1 MQRFDW
7 SVCPET
13 QWSALASAQRAL
25 DYTAAMIALKG
36 QQKAHLP
43 QREWE
48 KVPDRKQKKIDFDFS
63 VGFVSNKRL
72 CDLTGWGTL
81 GVPID

>member
-1 MQRFDW
+1 
-7 SVCPET
+7 
-13 QWSALASAQRAL
+13 
-25 DYTAAMIALKG
+25 MIALKG